1 MFTAASMPMWVAILA
16 LVGTVLSPII
26 QGLINKNSPVNKAD
40 AAERFTRIAAG
51 VADDYEE
58 LRSELHELK
67 PLLQELIR
75 LLDRAD
81 AHGHDAWADGQG
93 GESPTISRIREVV
106 AELRRRMY

>member
-16 LVGTVLSPII
+16 LLGTVLSPII
-26 QGLINKNSPVNKAD
+26 QGRINKNSPVNKAD

-58 LRSELHELK
+58 LRAELRELK

-75 LLDRAD
+75 LLDQVQCGEGPLTNQIRA
-81 AHGHDAWADGQG
+81 
-93 GESPTISRIREVV
+93 II
-106 AELRRRMY
+106 AELRKKMY